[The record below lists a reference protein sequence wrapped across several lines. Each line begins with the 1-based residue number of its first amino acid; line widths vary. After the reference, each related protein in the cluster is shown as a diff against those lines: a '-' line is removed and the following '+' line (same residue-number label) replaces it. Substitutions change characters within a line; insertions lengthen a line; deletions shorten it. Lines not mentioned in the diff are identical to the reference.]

1 MKADK
6 YESKT
11 AADKT
16 LKETPISRRGLFAAL
31 AVAAGLGLL
40 GADDAFGWDYW
51 GQNAG
56 IGQGF
61 WDAYGMLN
69 SHVGR
74 SRSYTNPS
82 AKCMGY
88 ATSWCEWTCW
98 PGTQQLRCALN
109 LQIECDY
116 ENTLWYHLSFYPL
129 SACGDTNYGTSHR
142 LWYDNGEDDN
152 RGRIYEDAP
161 DDSHKILD
169 FNCDLKNNYA
179 GCPSPGQQATFNTGW
194 ERRSYKDTSKWYR
207 RTGSGF
213 SHSFAAWFELRD
225 IRIDKV
231 WHSEWG
237 AKAFG
242 TGWCATSFPAIPHG
256 SRQDFFGMGLPCSRR
271 R

>member
-1 MKADK
+1 
-6 YESKT
+6 
-11 AADKT
+11 
-16 LKETPISRRGLFAAL
+16 
-31 AVAAGLGLL
+31 
-40 GADDAFGWDYW
+40 
-51 GQNAG
+51 
-56 IGQGF
+56 
-61 WDAYGMLN
+61 
-69 SHVGR
+69 
-74 SRSYTNPS
+74 
-82 AKCMGY
+82 MGY

-142 LWYDNGEDDN
+142 LWYDNGEDNN

-169 FNCDLKNNYA
+169 FNCDLTNNYA

-225 IRIDKV
+225 IRIDK
-231 WHSEWG
+231 G
-237 AKAFG
+237 LAQRMG
-242 TGWCATSFPAIPHG
+242 
-256 SRQDFFGMGLPCSRR
+256 RQGIWYGLVRDQLPRNSARVASGLLRDGLPCSRR
-271 R
+271 S

>member
-142 LWYDNGEDDN
+142 L
-152 RGRIYEDAP
+152 
-161 DDSHKILD
+161 
-169 FNCDLKNNYA
+169 
-179 GCPSPGQQATFNTGW
+179 
-194 ERRSYKDTSKWYR
+194 
-207 RTGSGF
+207 
-213 SHSFAAWFELRD
+213 
-225 IRIDKV
+225 
-231 WHSEWG
+231 
-237 AKAFG
+237 
-242 TGWCATSFPAIPHG
+242 
-256 SRQDFFGMGLPCSRR
+256 
-271 R
+271 